1 MDNVKAISAWKRVRS
16 SKFASVLGSMMGLIV
31 LIAIFA
37 LLSEPFRSLSNL
49 VGITLQVAIYGVLAC
64 GIAFVL
70 IIGGAELSA
79 GSTVGLTGVLLGIL
93 LSKGLP
99 VWMCFLLTLLAGAVL
114 GAFNGVLVTRM
125 HLIPFIATLGT
136 QYMYRGFTY
145 ILSNGTSISIRNVT
159 KSEEALGFLKGFGGG
174 KLFEFIPTLSIV
186 MLVFA
191 VIVGIILSK
200 TVLGRRIF
208 ATGSNVEAARLS
220 GINTHRITVIA
231 YAFSGVGAALAGI
244 MLTTRLLSAQ
254 PTAGISFELEG
265 IAAAVI
271 GGVSMMGGQGTISG
285 AIIGAFVVGVMRNG
299 LNILGVNS
307 FVQQVITGL
316 IIIGAVYMD
325 IMRRRSEA
333 KRK

>member
-1 MDNVKAISAWKRVRS
+1 MDDSKNVGGFRRIAS
-16 SKFASVLGSMMGLIV
+16 SKFGSILGSMLGLIV
-31 LIAIFA
+31 LVLIFSV
-37 LLSEPFRSLSNL
+37 LSEPFRAVNNL
-49 VGITLQVAIYGVLAC
+49 VGITLQVSIYGVLAC

-79 GSTVGLTGVLLGIL
+79 GSTVGLSGIVLGLLLQKGMPTLPSFILVLL
-93 LSKGLP
+93 
-99 VWMCFLLTLLAGAVL
+99 CGAFL
-114 GAFNGVLVTRM
+114 GAFNGFLVTKM

-145 ILSNGTSISIRNVT
+145 MLSAGTSISIRKVVS
-159 KSEEALGFLKGFGGG
+159 SEQTLEMLKNFGSG
-174 KLFEFIPTLSIV
+174 KLFGVIPMLTVV
-186 MLVFA
+186 MFVFA
-191 VIVGIILSK
+191 VVVGIILSK
-200 TVLGRRIF
+200 TVLGRKIF

-220 GINTHRITVIA
+220 GINTDRISIIA
-231 YAFSGVGAALAGI
+231 YAFSGIGAALAGI

-254 PTAGISFELEG
+254 PTAGTSYELEG

-285 AIIGAFVVGVMRNG
+285 AILGAFVVGVMRNG

-307 FVQQVITGL
+307 FVQQVITGM
-316 IIIGAVYMD
+316 IIIGAVYID
-325 IMRRRSEA
+325 IMRRRREA